1 MLDIKK
7 FIVVLL
13 LSVTLPVSLI
23 YAQDSDTFNPLQK
36 GSKALQFQITGNFT
50 LNSFAG
56 SAISYKHQ
64 VSHDRARRIGISL
77 ENSYYEIDSP
87 KSLQDFNENR
97 LDLSFGAE
105 YTWLKYTNPDSDAK
119 FYYGYGPR
127 VNTVYDVVNL
137 TSDNRNAERYR
148 NTIGVAAVGYTGIEW
163 FFKSNMSLHAE
174 YRASAQFNYLR
185 EKNILE
191 VNGVETER
199 IENRV
204 KMINLNGDGVRF
216 GLSVYF

>member
-7 FIVVLL
+7 FFAVFL
-13 LSVTLPVSLI
+13 LSVSIPVSLVF
-23 YAQDSDTFNPLQK
+23 AQDSDDFNPLQK
-36 GSKALQFQITGNFT
+36 GSKALQFQITSNFT

-77 ENSYYEIDSP
+77 ENSYFERETPESEME
-87 KSLQDFNENR
+87 FNENR

-105 YTWLKYTNPDSDAK
+105 YTWMKYTNPESDAK

-127 VNTVYDVVNL
+127 VNARYDITEVL
-137 TSDNRNAERYR
+137 TGNRIAERSR
-148 NTIGVAAVGYTGIEW
+148 NTLGLAAIGYAGVEW

-174 YRASAQFNYLR
+174 YRISAQVNYFN
-185 EKNILE
+185 EKIVVE
-191 VNGVETER
+191 ENGTETDR
-199 IENRV
+199 IENKVRI
-204 KMINLNGDGVRF
+204 INLNGEGVRF